1 MMFRILTGF
10 FCLSLLSAQSQV
22 LRDVNYNY
30 QYNPIGLFNFSWKVV
45 KEGDAYK
52 ASYEVLLN
60 DTTQELK
67 DLTIQFETRESVS
80 EKNGNVVSAAPGYK
94 QGKSIIGSL
103 TFNDSGQKIVVAK
116 ISLLENGKNK
126 SYIFYKSLPQNKS
139 IYLSSDNRTLTRPFI
154 GLRQDVSLQ
163 GPEAGKSLQLS
174 LYESPFPAGAPAFST
189 VQAKVSKTLKPDSTF
204 SVPSTTPLT
213 FNKKGLYLA
222 QQDTS
227 SSEGLAFR
235 AESDYPK
242 LATLESLA
250 GPLLYICTKQE
261 TAKLKQAGNDKKKFD
276 QVILSIT
283 GNAERARIFMRNYF
297 KRVEL
302 ANLYFSSYKEGWK
315 TDRGMIY
322 IIYGLPEEVY
332 LFEDREVWEYK
343 NDNVKTRFQFVKS
356 PTLFDPENYVLIRD
370 KKYTQQWYSMV
381 DLWRKARF

>member
-10 FCLSLLSAQSQV
+10 FCLFLLTAHSQV
-22 LRDVNYNY
+22 LRDINYNY
-30 QYNPIGLFNFSWKVV
+30 RYNSNGLFNFSWKVV
-45 KEGDAYK
+45 KESNGYK
-52 ASYEVLLN
+52 VFYELLPS
-60 DTTQELK
+60 DTTQGFKE
-67 DLTIQFETRESVS
+67 LTIQFETRASLG
-80 EKNGNVVSAAPGYK
+80 EKSGNVVSAAPGYK
-94 QGKSIIGSL
+94 QGKSIIGST
-103 TFNDSGQKIVVAK
+103 TFNDSEQSIVVAK
-116 ISLLENGKNK
+116 ISLLENGKTK
-126 SYIFYKSLPQNKS
+126 AYTFYKSLPKNTS
-139 IYLSSDNRTLTRPFI
+139 YYLSSDNRTITSSFI
-154 GLRQDVSLQ
+154 GLNQSTSLQ
-163 GPEAGKSLQLS
+163 GLEVDKIIQVS
-174 LYESPFPAGAPAFST
+174 LYKVPFPPGAPAFST
-189 VQAKVSKTLKPDSTF
+189 AQAKVPKTLKPDSTF
-204 SVPSTTPLT
+204 TMAATTPVAFT
-213 FNKKGLYLA
+213 KKGLYLA

-235 AESDYPK
+235 VESDYPK
-242 LATLESLA
+242 LSTLESLA

-283 GNAERARIFMRNYF
+283 GNAERARTFMRNYF
-297 KRVEL
+297 KRVES

-343 NDNVKTRFQFVKS
+343 NDDVKTRFQFIKS

-370 KKYTQQWYSMV
+370 KKYTEQWYNMV